1 MHCCQVEEFAHINGW
16 EAYPE
21 EDNLTDKPSSK
32 TSSRVSTPIA
42 EVDSKKAE
50 TEVAK
55 TETKPEKKDQAEES
69 KPEPMDVDNSEAGME
84 RNSGLEKKIY
94 LCLPFGQ
101 ATLKVA
107 CPGYLCVKKVTI

>member
-1 MHCCQVEEFAHINGW
+1 MEEFAHINGW

-84 RNSGLEKKIY
+84 RNSGLEKKNIFV
-94 LCLPFGQ
+94 LALRTSNSQSCLPGVFM
-101 ATLKVA
+101 
-107 CPGYLCVKKVTI
+107 C